1 VAFQPDVNQELPI
14 DDSTY
19 QIAEHPAAPGMPY
32 GQEGRAAT
40 VYLVTSEGEKRALKV
55 FKARFRVPGMVSL
68 ARRLAPYADLHGLR
82 VCSRNVLTPQR
93 DAALLRPHPD
103 LTYAVLMPWIEGP
116 TWMEVVLSQ
125 QALSPEQ
132 SLRIARS
139 FGGVLAGMEQEGLA
153 HCDLSGP
160 NLLVPALSQAPGA
173 ARQNAVELVDVE
185 QLYGRS
191 MEKPQALP
199 GGSPGYAHKTA
210 PVGMWETD
218 SDRFAGAVL
227 VAEMLGWCDERVR
240 NAAWGESYFDPQ
252 EIQTEC
258 ERYRVIVQALGEQW
272 GAEVAELFAQAWRS
286 DTQADCPTF
295 GEWLVAL
302 PERVPAIAPQ
312 PVNEA
317 PQSVAQ
323 ANAPAASPPPAQ
335 AQFSPAQLAALFE
348 AGRAAYAQ
356 GDWAGAREM
365 LTEVVRQE
373 PEYGR
378 DGQFAINMLH
388 DIERKLPTVQP
399 TMQPVQVAPPA
410 QPTPP
415 PPVTRETSAPP
426 VSPVP
431 PQPAEYRVAATPP
444 QPQPQPQVQAQTHQA
459 IPPQTPTEAPGS
471 TQPYPPPVSPPQT
484 YTPPVQS
491 RSRSRMGLSA
501 MPLIALLLIG
511 LLAGVAFW
519 FQSQSASQGQGM
531 AAATSTAL
539 TLASANATSTALAS
553 LPSIISL
560 TADPQDGVIGQD
572 ITIKWKTTGAVKAEI
587 PEERISKEIG
597 PDGTGQY
604 TLKLLPPGKYT
615 LCVSNTAGNKL
626 CRELQIIVAMEG
638 MVGPQP
644 TPGLTQTPQATSVAQ
659 PAITPQ
665 LSPTTT
671 QPDVADAGASDP
683 PGITDFK
690 LIPRPEDSYIVSW
703 CITGFCSDALTATG
717 SETADSDLGQNLI
730 YHRTDEGGY
739 DADKLLAFYIDTLTK
754 QGWTLDKNVVIGNN
768 KGQIL
773 RPPAELKSQIRKVG
787 IYFWDSGSS
796 LNALTVSIIRQEPAG
811 YPPDI
816 SLFVEDPIRDGTAP
830 AGSGPTPVI
839 GSAGTP
845 SPADPPGLTD
855 FKLIPRPADSNIVSW
870 CIIGFCS
877 EGLTATGS
885 ETRDSDLAQNVVYQH
900 ADKSGYDANA
910 FLRFYI
916 TNLKAKGWTLGN
928 NIRTGDNRGQIFLP
942 PENQKGQLRKIGI
955 YFWNAGGDSLNA
967 LTIAIVRETA
977 IGYPPDISLFVEDPL
992 RDGTTSSGSEPT
1004 PVIGSAGSPNAADPS
1019 GLSDFKLVPR
1029 PAESNIVSW
1038 CVTGFCS
1045 EGVTAT
1051 GTNTYDQNL
1060 TQHVIYHRIDE
1071 GEFDADA
1078 LLRFY
1083 IRDLKAKGWTLSHN
1097 IRVGGNWGYIF
1108 LPPENLKAQLRKIGV
1123 YFWSDGSGS
1132 TLNACTIAIVR
1143 ETPAGDPADL
1153 SLFEGH

>member
-1 VAFQPDVNQELPI
+1 MAFQPQVNQELPI

-19 QIAEHPAAPGMPY
+19 RIAEHPAAPGMPY

-116 TWMEVVLSQ
+116 TWMEVVLSE
-125 QALSPEQ
+125 QALTPEQ

-139 FGGVLAGMEQEGLA
+139 FAGVLAGMEQEGLA

-160 NLLVPALSQAPGA
+160 NVLVPTLSEAPGA

-210 PVGMWETD
+210 PTGMWEPD

-258 ERYRVIVQALGEQW
+258 ERYRVMAQALSEQW
-272 GAEVAELFAQAWRS
+272 GKEVAELFAQAWRS
-286 DTQADCPTF
+286 DTQADCATF

-302 PERVPAIAPQ
+302 PERVPAIASQ
-312 PVNEA
+312 PVNA
-317 PQSVAQ
+317 TPQSVAQ
-323 ANAPAASPPPAQ
+323 ADAPAASPPPAQ
-335 AQFSPAQLAALFE
+335 TQFSPAQLAALFE
-348 AGRAAYAQ
+348 AGRAAYAR

-388 DIERKLPTVQP
+388 DIEKKLPPVQPTVQP
-399 TMQPVQVAPPA
+399 VKASPPA
-410 QPTPP
+410 QPAP
-415 PPVTRETSAPP
+415 PPVTRESSPP
-426 VSPVP
+426 VQAQP
-431 PQPAEYRVAATPP
+431 PEYRVAATPP

-459 IPPQTPTEAPGS
+459 VMPQIPTEASSS
-471 TQPYPPPVSPPQT
+471 TQPYAPPVSPPQT
-484 YTPPVQS
+484 YPPPVQS

-501 MPLIALLLIG
+501 VPMIALLLIG
-511 LLAGVAFW
+511 LLAGIAFW
-519 FQSQSASQGQGM
+519 FQSQSASQGQGT
-531 AAATSTAL
+531 ATATAQAQGPGMITATAQAL
-539 TLASANATSTALAS
+539 ESAQAVGATEANATRTVLPEF
-553 LPSIISL
+553 PSIISL
-560 TADPQDGVIGQD
+560 TADPPEGGIGQD
-572 ITIKWKTTGAVKAEI
+572 ITIKWKTTGATKAEI
-587 PEERISKEIG
+587 PEARISVEIG
-597 PDGTGQY
+597 PDGTGQH
-604 TLKLLPPGKYT
+604 TLKLEPPGKYNF
-615 LCVSNTAGNKL
+615 CVSNAAGNRR
-626 CRELQIIVAMEG
+626 CRELQITIAVESILVPPLRG
-638 MVGPQP
+638 V
-644 TPGLTQTPQATSVAQ
+644 V
-659 PAITPQ
+659 
-665 LSPTTT
+665 
-671 QPDVADAGASDP
+671 PDDP
-683 PGITDFK
+683 PGVTDFK
-690 LIPRPEDSYIVSW
+690 LIPRPEDSYIVRW

-717 SETADSDLGQNLI
+717 TESADQDLGQNVI
-730 YHRTDEGGY
+730 YHRMDESGY

-754 QGWTLDKNVVIGNN
+754 QGWTLDNSVSIGSN

-773 RPPAELKSQIRKVG
+773 RPPAELKNQIRKVG
-787 IYFWDSGSS
+787 IYFWSDSGGDG
-796 LNALTVSIIRQEPAG
+796 LNALTVAIIRQEPPG

-816 SLFVEDPIRDGTAP
+816 SLFVENSIRDGTAFT
-830 AGSGPTPVI
+830 GSGPTPVI
-839 GSAGTP
+839 VSAGTP
-845 SPADPPGLTD
+845 SPDDPPGLTD
-855 FKLIPRPADSNIVSW
+855 FKLVPRPADSVIVDW
-870 CIIGFCS
+870 CITGFCS
-877 EGLTATGS
+877 EGLTATGT
-885 ETRDSDLAQNVVYQH
+885 ETRDSDLTQHVVYRR
-900 ADKSGYDANA
+900 ANKSGYDTLAL
-910 FLRFYI
+910 FWFYI
-916 TNLKAKGWTLGN
+916 VDLRAKGWTLGN
-928 NIRTGDNRGQIFLP
+928 NIRIGENKGQIFLP
-942 PENQKGQLRKIGI
+942 PENQKSQLRKIGI

-967 LTIAIVRETA
+967 LTVAIVRETP

-992 RDGTTSSGSEPT
+992 RDGTTPSGSGPT
-1004 PVIGSAGSPNAADPS
+1004 PIIGSAGRPNAADPS

-1029 PAESNIVSW
+1029 PADSNIVGW

-1045 EGVTAT
+1045 EGLTAT
-1051 GTNTYDQNL
+1051 GTNTYDQDL
-1060 TQHVIYHRIDE
+1060 TQHVVYHRIDE
-1071 GEFDADA
+1071 GGFDAAA

-1083 IRDLKAKGWTLSHN
+1083 IRDLKAKGWTLSNN
-1097 IRVGGNWGYIF
+1097 IRLGDNWGYIF
-1108 LPPENLKAQLRKIGV
+1108 LPPENLKGQLRKIGI
-1123 YFWSDGSGS
+1123 YFWSDGSGDA
-1132 TLNACTIAIVR
+1132 LNACTIAIVR
-1143 ETPAGDPADL
+1143 ETPPGDPADL

>member
-1 VAFQPDVNQELPI
+1 VAFQPHVNQELPI

-40 VYLVTSEGEKRALKV
+40 VYLVTSDGEKRALKV

-68 ARRLAPYADLHGLR
+68 ARRLAPYADLLGLR

-116 TWMEVVLSQ
+116 TWMEVLLSDQ
-125 QALSPEQ
+125 PLTPEQ

-139 FGGVLAGMEQEGLA
+139 FAGVLAGMEQEGLA

-160 NLLVPALSQAPGA
+160 NLLVPMLSQAPGA

-210 PVGMWETD
+210 PASMWEPD

-227 VAEMLGWCDERVR
+227 VAEMLGWCDERVTK
-240 NAAWGESYFDPQ
+240 AAWGESYFDPN
-252 EIQTEC
+252 EIQTDC
-258 ERYRVIVQALGEQW
+258 ERYRVMSQALGEQW
-272 GAEVAELFAQAWRS
+272 GAEVAELFTQAWRS

-302 PERVPAIAPQ
+302 PERVPVAAPQ
-312 PVNEA
+312 PTTQS

-323 ANAPAASPPPAQ
+323 ADAPAASPPPAQ
-335 AQFSPAQLAALFE
+335 AQFSPGQLAALFE

-356 GDWAGAREM
+356 GDWAGAKEM

-388 DIERKLPTVQP
+388 DIERRLPPVQPTVQP
-399 TMQPVQVAPPA
+399 VQSAPPA
-410 QPTPP
+410 QPAP
-415 PPVTRETSAPP
+415 PPVTRGTPP
-426 VSPVP
+426 PVP

-444 QPQPQPQVQAQTHQA
+444 QPQPQVQAQTPQA
-459 IPPQTPTEAPGS
+459 AAPQTPTEAPAA
-471 TQPYPPPVSPPQT
+471 TQPYAPTIPPPQT
-484 YTPPVQS
+484 HAPPVQS

-501 MPLIALLLIG
+501 APLILLLLLG
-511 LLAGVAFW
+511 LFGGIAVW
-519 FQSQSASQGQGM
+519 FQSQSASPGTAQPTATATEQAL
-531 AAATSTAL
+531 AAAETIETA
-539 TLASANATSTALAS
+539 AANPTFTEEAPPPT
-553 LPSIISL
+553 PE
-560 TADPQDGVIGQD
+560 
-572 ITIKWKTTGAVKAEI
+572 KTQGA
-587 PEERISKEIG
+587 
-597 PDGTGQY
+597 
-604 TLKLLPPGKYT
+604 
-615 LCVSNTAGNKL
+615 
-626 CRELQIIVAMEG
+626 
-638 MVGPQP
+638 QP
-644 TPGLTQTPQATSVAQ
+644 TEPP
-659 PAITPQ
+659 
-665 LSPTTT
+665 SPTTT
-671 QPDVADAGASDP
+671 LPSNAASPTSVADTGSSDP

-690 LIPRPEDSYIVSW
+690 LIPRPEDSYIDSW

-717 SETADSDLGQNLI
+717 LDGADQDRAQNLI
-730 YHRTDEGGY
+730 YYRTDESGY
-739 DADKLLAFYIDTLTK
+739 DADKLLAFYIDMLTK
-754 QGWTLDKNVVIGNN
+754 QGWTLDKNIAIGSN
-768 KGQIL
+768 KGQIF
-773 RPPAELKSQIRKVG
+773 RPPAELKSQIRKAG
-787 IYFWDSGSS
+787 IYFWGSGGN
-796 LNALTVSIIRQEPAG
+796 LYAMTVAIIHQEPVG

-816 SLFVEDPIRDGTAP
+816 SLFMEDPIRDGTAP

-845 SPADPPGLTD
+845 SPDDPPGLTD
-855 FKLIPRPADSNIVSW
+855 FKLVPRPADSIIVSW
-870 CIIGFCS
+870 CIVGFCS
-877 EGLTATGS
+877 EGLAATG
-885 ETRDSDLAQNVVYQH
+885 TNTYDADLTQHVVYRR
-900 ADKSGYDANA
+900 ADKSDYDAHA
-910 FLRFYI
+910 LLRFYI
-916 TNLKAKGWTLGN
+916 TDLRAKGWTLGN
-928 NIRTGDNRGQIFLP
+928 NVRIGENIGQIFLP
-942 PENQKGQLRKIGI
+942 PESMKGKLRKIGV
-955 YFWNAGGDSLNA
+955 YFWSEGGGILNNVA
-967 LTIAIVRETA
+967 LAIVHETPL
-977 IGYPPDISLFVEDPL
+977 GYPPDISLFVEDPL
-992 RDGTTSSGSEPT
+992 RDGIAPSGSEPT
-1004 PVIGSAGSPNAADPS
+1004 PVIGSAGSPNAADPP

-1045 EGVTAT
+1045 EGLTAT
-1051 GTNTYDQNL
+1051 GSNTYDQDL
-1060 TQHVIYHRIDE
+1060 TLHVVYHRIDE

-1083 IRDLKAKGWTLSHN
+1083 IRDLRAKGWTLGN
-1097 IRVGGNWGYIF
+1097 DNRIGDNWGYIF
-1108 LPPENLKAQLRKIGV
+1108 LPPENLKGQLRKIGI
-1123 YFWSDGSGS
+1123 YFWSDRGGKGI
-1132 TLNACTIAIVR
+1132 LNACTIAIVR
-1143 ETPAGDPADL
+1143 EIPPGDPADL